1 MRTPSGIYVEIN
13 IQDNLDHVWLL
24 TQDPALHERWDLRF
38 SRIHYLPR
46 SSSAEPQHFLYE
58 TRIGFGLSCTKVQ

>member
-24 TQDPALHERWDLRF
+24 TQGHAAAKV
-38 SRIHYLPR
+38 RIAHR
-46 SSSAEPQHFLYE
+46 
-58 TRIGFGLSCTKVQ
+58 